1 MTLFSETEAK
11 KQGSRKMDYKK
22 ASSVI
27 ADAIESTWLNL
38 HEGNYDD
45 EASEIANA
53 QKLTAIVPSERIEW
67 ASGLTKNPDPA
78 LIDIA
83 KTILD
88 IASEHEGNHFLGYVV
103 RKDT

>member
-1 MTLFSETEAK
+1 
-11 KQGSRKMDYKK
+11 MDYKK
-22 ASSVI
+22 ASNVI

-45 EASEIANA
+45 ESSEIANA
-53 QKLTAIVPSERIEW
+53 QKLTAIVPSERVEW
-67 ASGLTKNPDPA
+67 LNGLTKEPDRN

-88 IASEHEGNHFLGYVV
+88 IASENEGNHFLGYIV
-103 RKDT
+103 RKDNGRRT